1 MRAQGSGDSKRLE
14 LVLDLFEM
22 RRRIR
27 ASLGENDEVEVLKRK
42 DFWSM

>member
-1 MRAQGSGDSKRLE
+1 MKADGSGYSKRLE

-27 ASLGENDEVEVLKRK
+27 ASLGGNDAVGVFKRK